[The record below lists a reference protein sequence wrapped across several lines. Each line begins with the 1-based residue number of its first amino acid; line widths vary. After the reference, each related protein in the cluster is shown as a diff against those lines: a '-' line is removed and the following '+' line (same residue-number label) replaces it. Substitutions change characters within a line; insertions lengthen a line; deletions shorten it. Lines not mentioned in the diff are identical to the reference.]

1 MDEKRWLR
9 HENGLNYFFLLTAKN
24 TSNQIASQSFRL
36 NLPTK
41 WLTKHLQILLQY
53 KRDWGLQGYFI
64 LFPLCLECADDKFAN
79 VMLKLDRVCL
89 QT

>member
-41 WLTKHLQILLQY
+41 
-53 KRDWGLQGYFI
+53 
-64 LFPLCLECADDKFAN
+64 
-79 VMLKLDRVCL
+79 
-89 QT
+89 